1 MRGGKAEIFS
11 RSFDNIA
18 NPTRSSEMFRHVGG
32 WTRMRISEAKRG
44 RPGGLDAV
52 RKQNWKSKRWGECGG
67 FEGAEESDARLSDE
81 GKGFSL
87 TRKGS
92 FVTPTR
98 KAQKKQKEVPVVG
111 EVREGPKA
119 EAVAVARRR
128 REREREREEVYA
140 RVGRHG
146 RCRTLFVAG
155 GQQNPPSSPPLVD
168 APEPEPPL

>member
-1 MRGGKAEIFS
+1 
-11 RSFDNIA
+11 
-18 NPTRSSEMFRHVGG
+18 MFRHVGG

-128 REREREREEVYA
+128 REREREEVYA

>member
-1 MRGGKAEIFS
+1 V
-11 RSFDNIA
+11 D
-18 NPTRSSEMFRHVGG
+18 
-32 WTRMRISEAKRG
+32 
-44 RPGGLDAV
+44 GL
-52 RKQNWKSKRWGECGG
+52 ECGSLKPNG
-67 FEGAEESDARLSDE
+67 AGREGLTPSASKTGNPSGGVSAADSRGAEESDARLSDE

-128 REREREREEVYA
+128 RERERERERRCM
-140 RVGRHG
+140 RV
-146 RCRTLFVAG
+146 
-155 GQQNPPSSPPLVD
+155 
-168 APEPEPPL
+168 